1 MTHLNQENRTRS
13 IKHRATSPIAAS
25 ALSLTLTPSIALAE
39 GASDAQAQQP
49 AQTFEANESGSVSK
63 NQSIDQTDASEA
75 PEEGIAAD
83 ANQAQDPEPSTSE
96 QRLSDEPTPL
106 SMPVARI
113 AGGAEFATFD
123 EAVAAAPDGSTI
135 ELLADVTTTGL
146 NLSKNLTID
155 GRSAKH
161 SLAFADKGIALW
173 GKSLTLK
180 NMNVTMNGVG
190 STPYTAEWNWS
201 SICAG
206 ANSSITLDNA
216 SLSLDGSGTAGNT
229 HAIYLRQN
237 DKLNLQNASTLS
249 IKNYAQDA
257 LEWDGGNGG
266 YNLNITS
273 GSTYLSDHNR
283 SGIVGTFYATIDAS
297 TVKVINSTGNGSN
310 GTYYAI
316 KNGSKVAFD
325 NNGAWGM
332 SAWRID
338 MTGNSSLSAVNN
350 AYSGVWTRVL
360 NLDSNYALTVEKNG
374 TKGTAD
380 QNAGITFFGN
390 GTYKSEIA
398 QGAQVAIKNNAGC
411 GIATKQT
418 ACNLTIGSATITN
431 NGTGA
436 VNANGT
442 GAQKGGGIYN
452 MGTLA
457 LGPSVEIYNNH
468 ASIAG
473 DDLYSEAGKA
483 VTQFDKTGTGWF
495 LDDCEEAIDSWY
507 HDPQENRWNAHPEAE
522 ESAYVITKAEG
533 KIEGELALKAAHGLA
548 VEYQYVGEFPAEAQK
563 PETETGLQKLP
574 YYAAIQ
580 GTVPGWTFD
589 GWYTDEA
596 CTAKWVDYTPLAGN
610 MTLYGKW
617 TKTAENEPSAVEPGQ
632 PGSQTTLANDK
643 KSQQATNTEQ
653 LAKTSDAALPF
664 GFAAIGI
671 AFIAAAAASIS
682 RKLLKR

>member
-1 MTHLNQENRTRS
+1 MTHMNQEYKARS
-13 IKHRATSPIAAS
+13 IKHRATSLIAAS
-25 ALSLTLTPSIALAE
+25 ALSLTLAPSIALAE
-39 GASDAQAQQP
+39 GSTEAQAQQP
-49 AQTFEANESGSVSK
+49 AQTHEVNENSAASES
-63 NQSIDQTDASEA
+63 QSISQTDASEV

-83 ANQAQDPEPSTSE
+83 ANQAQEPGTSTSE
-96 QRLSDEPTPL
+96 QRLLNEPTPL
-106 SMPVARI
+106 STPVARI

-135 ELLADVTTTGL
+135 ELLADASTTGL

-155 GRSAKH
+155 GGSAKY
-161 SLAFADKGIALW
+161 SLAFTDKGIALW
-173 GKSLTLK
+173 GKSLTFK
-180 NMNVTMNGVG
+180 NVNATMNGVG

-229 HAIYLRQN
+229 HAIYLCQN
-237 DKLNLQNASTLS
+237 DKLNVQNASTLS

-266 YNLNITS
+266 YNLNITG

-283 SGIVGTFYATIDAS
+283 SGIVGTFYATIDSS
-297 TVKVINSTGNGSN
+297 TVNVTNSTGNGSN

-325 NNGAWGM
+325 NNGAWGI

-338 MTGNSSLSAVNN
+338 MTGNSSLSAANN

-360 NLDSNYALTVEKNG
+360 NLDSSCTLDVEKNG
-374 TKGTAD
+374 TRGTAA

-390 GTYKSEIA
+390 GTYRSEIA
-398 QGAQVAIKNNAGC
+398 QGAQVTIKNNAGC

-452 MGTLA
+452 MGTLT

-473 DDLYSEAGKA
+473 DDLYGEAGKA
-483 VTQFDKTGTGWF
+483 VTQFDKTGTGWI
-495 LDDCEEAIDSWY
+495 LDDCDEAIDSWY

-563 PETETGLQKLP
+563 PETETGLQTLP
-574 YYAAIQ
+574 YYAATQ

-617 TKTAENEPSAVEPGQ
+617 TKTAEDEPGAAEPGQ
-632 PGSQTTLANDK
+632 PGSQTALANNEE
-643 KSQQATNTEQ
+643 SQQATNTEQ
-653 LAKTSDAALPF
+653 LAKTGDAALPF
-664 GFAAIGI
+664 GFAAMGA
-671 AFIAAAAASIS
+671 AFIAAAAAYIS
-682 RKLLKR
+682 RKFLKR